1 MYDPMRVRRKPHV
14 PVAFYYLLGK
24 RYDDAIRKTDNIVAY
39 KATTHYNVFTLY
51 FVGTGENKV
60 YLIAL
65 KMLMGDRGKYLGLIM
80 GLTFAAL
87 LITQQS
93 SIFTGLMTRTYS
105 FINDLSQPDIWVMDP
120 KVQFI
125 DDIKPLQDTELF
137 RVRGVSGVEWAVPLY
152 KGLLKARLE
161 DGNFQIVNVL
171 GLDDATLIGGPPQM
185 IEGNLSDLRRQD
197 AIIVNDV
204 GAATRLAKRPKEAG
218 GKPTPLQVGDVL
230 EINDRRAVVV
240 GISRVSRTFQSQPVV
255 YTTYSRATNF
265 APRERKLLSF
275 VLVKTADGVN
285 PTELARKISKNTG
298 LAAYTA
304 QEFKDLTYNFYMKS
318 TGIPINF
325 GIAVMLGFLIGT
337 AIAGQT
343 FYNFTL
349 ENLRYFGTL
358 KAMGTTN
365 GVLLRMILL
374 QALVVGVLGFGLGVG
389 GAALFGYLM
398 RGSELAF
405 RLVPEIL
412 LLAGGAITLII
423 VLSALISIRKV
434 MKLEPAI
441 VFKA

>member
-1 MYDPMRVRRKPHV
+1 M
-14 PVAFYYLLGK
+14 
-24 RYDDAIRKTDNIVAY
+24 
-39 KATTHYNVFTLY
+39 
-51 FVGTGENKV
+51 

-65 KMLMGDRGKYLGLIM
+65 KMLVGDRGKYLGLIM

-120 KVQFI
+120 KVQYI
-125 DDIKPLQDTELF
+125 DDVKPLQDTELL
-137 RVRGVSGVEWAVPLY
+137 RVRGVTGVDWAVPLY

-171 GLDDATLIGGPPQM
+171 GLDDSTLIGGPPTM
-185 IEGNLSDLRRQD
+185 IQGSLNDLRTQD

-204 GAATRLAKRPKEAG
+204 GAATRLAKKSLEPG
-218 GKPTPLQVGDVL
+218 GKPVPLQVGDDL

-240 GISRVSRTFQSQPVV
+240 GICRVSRTFQSQPVI
-255 YTTYSRATNF
+255 YTTYNRATTF

-275 VLVKTADGVN
+275 ILVKAAEGLN
-285 PTELARKISKNTG
+285 PKDLAGQITRKTG

-304 QEFKDLTYNFYMKS
+304 QEFKDLTYDFYMKS

-325 GIAVMLGFLIGT
+325 GIAVMLGFFIGT

-365 GVLLRMILL
+365 GVLLRMIVL
-374 QALVVGVLGFGLGVG
+374 QALVVGAQGYGLGIG

-398 RGSELAF
+398 GGTQLAF
-405 RLVPEIL
+405 RLVPQIL
-412 LLAGGAITLII
+412 FLAGGAIAVII
-423 VLSALISIRKV
+423 VFSALISIRKV

-441 VFKA
+441 VFKI